1 MKIQKKTIQFQY
13 LDMITAFFVTVLLI
27 SNIASS
33 KITSIGPLT
42 FDAGTILFPLSYIFG
57 DIFTEVYGYSRARK
71 MIWIGFFCNVL
82 MGLILLL
89 VQILPPAQGWS
100 NQQAYESILGM
111 TPRIIFASLVAYLIG
126 EFSNSILLAK
136 IKIKTKGKSLW
147 LRTIGSSVFGELFD
161 TVIFV
166 FIAFYGVY
174 PMTLLTTIILSN
186 YVFKLGV
193 EVLFTPVTY
202 FIVNKLK
209 HIEQEDYYDKKT
221 NFNPFKLEGKK

>member
-1 MKIQKKTIQFQY
+1 
-13 LDMITAFFVTVLLI
+13 
-27 SNIASS
+27 
-33 KITSIGPLT
+33 
-42 FDAGTILFPLSYIFG
+42 
-57 DIFTEVYGYSRARK
+57 
-71 MIWIGFFCNVL
+71 